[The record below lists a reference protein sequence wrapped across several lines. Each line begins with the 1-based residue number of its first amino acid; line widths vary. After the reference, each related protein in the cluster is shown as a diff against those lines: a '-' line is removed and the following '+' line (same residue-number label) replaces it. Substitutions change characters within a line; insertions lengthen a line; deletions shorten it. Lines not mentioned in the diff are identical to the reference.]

1 MYWLGF
7 TFTEAMNLP
16 MTYKRWYIERL
27 TKELEKKGPSGETV
41 PSKAP
46 HQMTQEA
53 RQLMGHARDQS
64 PARLRRFT

>member
-1 MYWLGF
+1 MYWMGF

-16 MTYKRWYIERL
+16 MAYKRWYIERL
-27 TKELEKKGPSGETV
+27 KTELEKKGTNGEVV

-46 HQMTQEA
+46 HQMTPEA
-53 RQLMGHARDQS
+53 RQLMGHARDMS